1 MSEHTTENEN
11 KYTLPSVS
19 ALQHASRKA
28 IVDDKPILLDYWTK
42 SCDNSIIIG
51 VRENGEKLLVK
62 NEEEYTSPIQKIFK
76 VDSEYLIMTENSLYI
91 VSAAIQTKRIA

>member
-1 MSEHTTENEN
+1 MSEHTTESET

-28 IVDDKPILLDYWTK
+28 IVEDKPILLDYWTS
-42 SCDNSIIIG
+42 SCDNTIIIG

-76 VDSEYLIMTENSLYI
+76 IDSEYLIMTENSLYI
-91 VSAAIQTKRIA
+91 ISSSIQTKRIA

>member
-1 MSEHTTENEN
+1 MSEQTSENEN

-28 IVDDKPILLDYWTK
+28 IVEDKPILLDYWAK
-42 SCDNSIIIG
+42 SCDNTIIIG

-91 VSAAIQTKRIA
+91 VSASIQTKRIA

>member
-1 MSEHTTENEN
+1 MSAQTSDDVN

-19 ALQHASRKA
+19 ALQHATRKA
-28 IVDDKPILLDYWTK
+28 IVEDKPILLDYWTK

-62 NEEEYTSPIQKIFK
+62 NEEEYTSPVQKIFK

-91 VSAAIQTKRIA
+91 VSASIQTKKIA

>member
-1 MSEHTTENEN
+1 MSEHTSENEN
-11 KYTLPSVS
+11 KYTLQSVS

>member
-1 MSEHTTENEN
+1 MSTQSSEDVN

-28 IVDDKPILLDYWTK
+28 IVEDKPILLDYWTK

-62 NEEEYTSPIQKIFK
+62 NEEEYTSPVQKIFK

-91 VSAAIQTKRIA
+91 VSASIQTKKIA

>member
-1 MSEHTTENEN
+1 MSEHTSENEN